1 MSYKINA
8 NADKKDFIVE
18 YNHSQGLEI
27 QDGAELVEGVYT
39 EFTYALQSYE
49 IMHTEQAEV
58 EVYVP
63 DYETKIESYEEPV
76 FDENGE
82 ITGNEIKTYE
92 VQVPIMV
99 EVEDVLSVPVFD
111 IDGYLI
117 RTEQHTIINKVPKTH
132 KEMRTVTL
140 RYPVINPNYE
150 EELAQ
155 QQAERV
161 ARLSCTKRDFALML
175 QELGVD
181 YFTQLKPLIGSNPQ
195 AQLEWEL
202 CERLYRFN
210 PMLDLMAGQLG
221 VTPEQL
227 DGLFKYAN
235 GEITIDE
242 FRGLIP
248 PVVEDETIEEELT
261 EVEND

>member
-1 MSYKINA
+1 MFYTIYNNGIITA
-8 NADKKDFIVE
+8 NNREALTRFYNNVQVLPEDYEEGKYIVVTKQEE
-18 YNHSQGLEI
+18 YEVTDYDIETGEPTGTHIE
-27 QDGAELVEGVYT
+27 VRVYQT
-39 EFTYALQSYE
+39 LDLN
-49 IMHTEQAEV
+49 
-58 EVYVP
+58 P
-63 DYETKIESYEEPV
+63 DYEA
-76 FDENGE
+76 
-82 ITGNEIKTYE
+82 
-92 VQVPIMV
+92 
-99 EVEDVLSVPVFD
+99 
-111 IDGYLI
+111 
-117 RTEQHTIINKVPKTH
+117 EQAQ
-132 KEMRTVTL
+132 KE
-140 RYPVINPNYE
+140 
-150 EELAQ
+150 
-155 QQAERV
+155 AERV

-181 YFTQLKPLIGSNPQ
+181 YFTQLKPLIESNPQ